1 MTGSFIKQTE
11 HQVRTLPSGDT
22 VLDLSIAFTDAT
34 VQENVDAANTNIG
47 LLNIIGMLPLISYLL
62 AALSLVAGVLLI
74 RGTTPR
80 GRDRGD
86 EGLDALIDARSGRS

>member
-1 MTGSFIKQTE
+1 
-11 HQVRTLPSGDT
+11 
-22 VLDLSIAFTDAT
+22 
-34 VQENVDAANTNIG
+34 
-47 LLNIIGMLPLISYLL
+47 MLPLISYLL